1 MLLYI
6 FNYVYSIESTL
17 EDMFP
22 DVSTMDVETTLLS
35 VDGDVGRAVEILL
48 EKQSKQLY
56 TCMLYDS
63 HIIFFMHIICY
74 W

>member
-1 MLLYI
+1 MLLHI
-6 FNYVYSIESTL
+6 FNYVYSTESTL

-22 DVSTMDVETTLLS
+22 DVSTMDIETTLLS

-48 EKQSKQLY
+48 EKQSKQFHVIRF
-56 TCMLYDS
+56 S
-63 HIIFFMHIICY
+63 HNFFMHIICY